1 MCAICP
7 RSDTILIHKMIY
19 EIFKDIALAN
29 NMKILHKDYN
39 KQNNCIDNLELIM
52 PEQTIHDNE
61 EYILKLPD
69 DAIELPDNFT

>member
-19 EIFKDIALAN
+19 EIFKDTALAN

-39 KQNNCIDNLELIM
+39 K
-52 PEQTIHDNE
+52 
-61 EYILKLPD
+61 
-69 DAIELPDNFT
+69 